1 MNFTREL
8 FCVKTYYSKQSKS
21 LNKISIYL
29 ENYIAIEK
37 KSISGSSEDQII
49 NWVAVNDARRNG
61 IPIPPYV
68 TKGLSRFGLLLR
80 CWFWILL

>member
-37 KSISGSSEDQII
+37 KVLALLQK
-49 NWVAVNDARRNG
+49 
-61 IPIPPYV
+61 
-68 TKGLSRFGLLLR
+68 TK
-80 CWFWILL
+80 